1 MIYVMLANG
10 FEEIE
15 ALTPVDILRRAERDV
30 LTVGIGGKTVR
41 GAHGITVAADL
52 GEAEVRDKHL
62 EALILPGGMPGTL
75 NLEHSDMVQR
85 LVDTAVERGLLIGAI
100 CAAPTILGHRG
111 LLRGRRATCFP
122 GCEQEL
128 AGAILAE
135 EPVVKDGQFLTA
147 RGPGVS
153 VEFGLAL
160 AKELAGE
167 ARAEQIRRS
176 MQCP

>member
-1 MIYVMLANG
+1 MICVMLANG

-15 ALTPVDILRRAERDV
+15 AFAPVDILRRAELDV

-41 GAHGITVAADL
+41 GAHGITVAAVL
-52 GEAEVRDKHL
+52 SETEVRDKHL
-62 EALILPGGMPGTL
+62 SALVLPGGMPGTL
-75 NLEHSDMVQR
+75 HLERSDTVQR
-85 LVDTAVERGLLIGAI
+85 LLDAAVERELLVGAI

-111 LLRGRRATCFP
+111 LLRGRKATCFP

-128 AGAILAE
+128 YEAILSD

-160 AKELAGE
+160 AALLAGE
-167 ARAEQIRRS
+167 TRAQQIRRA

>member
-1 MIYVMLANG
+1 MIYILLANG

-15 ALTPVDILRRAERDV
+15 AFAPVDILRRAELDV

-52 GEAEVRDKHL
+52 SEAEVRDKHL
-62 EALILPGGMPGTL
+62 EAVILPGGMPGTL
-75 NLEHSDMVQR
+75 NLEHSETVQR
-85 LVDTAVERGLLIGAI
+85 LIDVAVERELFIGAI

-128 AGAILAE
+128 YEAILSDE
-135 EPVVKDGQFLTA
+135 SVVRDGQLLTA

-160 AKELAGE
+160 AALLAGE
-167 ARAEQIRRS
+167 TRAQQIRRA